1 MTGEVHWC
9 YDVLKKMAIESVS
22 NSDLDYLK
30 NTFAVE
36 IGSPRKLDRI
46 NTIEDLIDC
55 LERGDQISEENVEP
69 LRNLG
74 MNNMQLQ
81 EALDSYQRVE
91 RTAAVNCYQEQRL
104 AEELR
109 NQLHINPQRVLQP
122 PVASG
127 TPAPQN
133 YVTVAQFTNAKR
145 AAVYK
150 IISEQLGRSWRN
162 LGRKLSISEGD
173 MDEIEVRYPQ
183 DLKSR
188 ILRLLQMFEEDE
200 CNDPRQLLLQ
210 LCRGLSECG
219 RKDLRRKVEQI
230 MSH

>member
-1 MTGEVHWC
+1 MAAEVHWG
-9 YDVLKKMAIESVS
+9 YDLLKKMAIEGVTS
-22 NSDLDYLK
+22 NDLHYLK
-30 NTFAVE
+30 KTFVNE

-55 LERGDQISEENVEP
+55 LERGDRISEENVEP

-81 EALDSYQRVE
+81 VAVDNYQRVE
-91 RTAAVNCYQEQRL
+91 RRAVINCYQEQRV
-104 AEELR
+104 AEELQM
-109 NQLHINPQRVLQP
+109 QLNINPHRVVQP
-122 PVASG
+122 AAA
-127 TPAPQN
+127 APQN
-133 YVTVAQFTNAKR
+133 YVTVAQLTDEKR
-145 AAVYK
+145 AAVFK
-150 IISEQLGRSWRN
+150 KISEQLGRSWRD
-162 LGRKLSISEGD
+162 LGRKLSISEGA
-173 MDEIEVRYPQ
+173 MDEIEMRYPQ

-188 ILRLLQMFEEDE
+188 ILRLLQIFEEDE

-219 RKDLRRKVEQI
+219 RKDLRRRVEQI